1 MITLKSLKKSITAR
15 RLFSTKKPSD
25 ANGVPQGFAV
35 SNVSMLRKVT
45 GAGLAGLGLA
55 SFVFM
60 EWDPHKILSPLQFHF
75 KNNRTVWFPIKDK
88 PHYQI
93 LTGRESMSLYMGG
106 L

>member
-1 MITLKSLKKSITAR
+1 
-15 RLFSTKKPSD
+15 
-25 ANGVPQGFAV
+25 
-35 SNVSMLRKVT
+35 MLRKVT

-60 EWDPHKILSPLQFHF
+60 EWDPHQILSPLQFHF